1 VHRQSI
7 VHSMVGFRDG
17 SIIAQLGPSDMRG
30 AIGYALHWPE
40 RRALPVERLDFA
52 ALGRLDFAPA
62 DLGRFPALRLAGRV
76 MEMGGLAGAVFNA
89 AKEAALDA
97 FLDGRI
103 GFLDMADLVAH
114 VLDTLGPAAAAE
126 GPGYDLEAVTTLDAA
141 GRRAGR
147 AWVEVHRK
155 VMP

>member
-1 VHRQSI
+1 
-7 VHSMVGFRDG
+7 
-17 SIIAQLGPSDMRG
+17 MRG

-147 AWVEVHRK
+147 AWVEENPRK